1 MNTRLLPF
9 AGFVLLLALLG
20 FGIWWSSSHDL
31 REVPSPLIGKPAPTF
46 SLPLLDDPSKSLG
59 SKDLAG
65 HPYLLNVFASWCVAC
80 RDEHPILMQ
89 QGKSLG
95 IKLVGFN
102 YKDEA
107 TDAKRWLAQFG
118 DPYDVVIADLP
129 GDVAIDFGVTGA
141 PETFLVDAD
150 GIVRYKYI
158 SPITPA
164 IIATELLPRI
174 AKMKSTVAQP

>member
-1 MNTRLLPF
+1 MNARTLPLL
-9 AGFVLLLALLG
+9 GFVLVFALLG
-20 FGIWWSSSHDL
+20 FGIYWSQRHDP
-31 REVPSPLIGKPAPTF
+31 REVPSPLIGKPAPQF
-46 SLPLLDDPSKSLG
+46 SLPVLG
-59 SKDLAG
+59 DAAKKVGTAELAG
-65 HPYLLNVFASWCVAC
+65 QPYLLNVFASWCFAC

-102 YKDEA
+102 YKDQA
-107 TDAKRWLAQFG
+107 VDAKRWLAQFG
-118 DPYDVVIADLP
+118 NPYDVVIADLP

-174 AKMKSTVAQP
+174 AQMKQGAR